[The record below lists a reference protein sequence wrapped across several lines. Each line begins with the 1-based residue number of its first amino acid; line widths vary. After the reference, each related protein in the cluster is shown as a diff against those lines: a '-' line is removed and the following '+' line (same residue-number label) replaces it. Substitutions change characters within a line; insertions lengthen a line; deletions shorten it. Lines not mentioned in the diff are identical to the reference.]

1 MHIKQQLVN
10 SIKNAKNKLTQF
22 SPFPIKQMHYIKEL
36 QINNKKDTIQLMS
49 LIVLTAIM
57 LHLKQKKMATLLSL
71 VTFYTITKNL
81 SRLIILKTRTQS
93 KQKIALGSLVRIKK
107 IQADFI
113 TEEFISIINTFRV
126 KNINN
131 NSRYFVSANQLNNKS
146 TLNK

>member
-1 MHIKQQLVN
+1 
-10 SIKNAKNKLTQF
+10 
-22 SPFPIKQMHYIKEL
+22 
-36 QINNKKDTIQLMS
+36 
-49 LIVLTAIM
+49 
-57 LHLKQKKMATLLSL
+57 QKKMATLLSL